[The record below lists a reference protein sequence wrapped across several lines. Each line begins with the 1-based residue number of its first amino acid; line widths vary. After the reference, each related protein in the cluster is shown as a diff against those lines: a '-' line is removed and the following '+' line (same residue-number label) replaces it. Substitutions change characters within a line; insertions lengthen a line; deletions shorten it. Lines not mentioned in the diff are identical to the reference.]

1 MKTFIILFTG
11 FLFFIA
17 CQKSVPDT
25 SNRTN
30 NTQDS
35 VTNHTQD
42 STNNTQDSI
51 THNVQDSILRTGD
64 TITYEVLTTDPKG
77 WFGLWGMADGTVD
90 CNVLDS
96 VTYGS
101 PVYFASGWRH
111 TVIAPTHPF
120 QALLS
125 VASFSY
131 SGDITA
137 NLYKNGRLVR
147 SVKNDAMNGVAKLLE
162 NVQTDTLI
170 GTATDPVLT
179 YEVLVTEP
187 DVAKFESDAWLGQW
201 VAPNGVY
208 NTVNKPLLQFLF
220 AMPSGWKYIFKP
232 EQLPFT
238 MSMQATPYTTGG
250 GKVTINFYVNGQ
262 LVKTSSS
269 RDWIR
274 DMKYVVQ

>member
-1 MKTFIILFTG
+1 MKTFTILLTG
-11 FLFFIA
+11 CLFFIA

-30 NTQDS
+30 NAQDS

-42 STNNTQDSI
+42 SIS
-51 THNVQDSILRTGD
+51 HNGQDSILRKGD
-64 TITYEVLTTDPKG
+64 TLTYEVLTTDPKG
-77 WFGLWGMADGTVD
+77 WFGLWGLPDGNVD
-90 CNVLDS
+90 CNALDS
-96 VTYGS
+96 ATNN
-101 PVYFASGWRH
+101 PIYFASGWKY
-111 TVIAPTHPF
+111 TFIAPTHPF

-131 SGDITA
+131 SDDITA

-147 SVKNDAMNGVAKLLE
+147 SAKNDAMKGVAKLLE
-162 NVQTDTLI
+162 NVLTDTLI
-170 GTATDPVLT
+170 GTTTNPVLT
-179 YEVLVTEP
+179 YEMLVTEP
-187 DVAKFESDAWLGQW
+187 DITKFESDAWLGQW
-201 VAPNGVY
+201 VNPNGVY

-250 GKVTINFYVNGQ
+250 GNVTINFYVNGQ
-262 LVKTSSS
+262 LVKAVSS
-269 RDWIR
+269 RDWIL